1 MFCLAVRIGQ
11 NQRLI
16 NVKIPATSQKLRGGY
31 YTPEIIAEF
40 LANWAIRHSET
51 SVLEPS
57 CGDGN
62 ILTAVV
68 RVLEQHGA
76 RDETSPQSVWA
87 VEIDSVEAAKARK
100 RLSATRGD
108 LSLNIHDGDFF
119 SFAREQLLMQTRYD
133 AIVGNPPFIRYQN
146 FQEEHRS
153 VAFQIMEQAG
163 LRPTRLTNAWV
174 PFIVTSTLLLKEHG
188 GRLAMVIPA
197 ELLQVNYASELRLFL
212 TNFYSRITLVTFRKL
227 VFEGIQQEIV
237 LLLGERDGHIHT
249 GIRTIELD
257 SIDSLLTYEHED
269 FSVGELKSM
278 DHSREKWTQYFLNQ
292 KEIDLLRSLRTDS
305 RIAPARR
312 TIDVDVGIV
321 TGLNEFFV
329 LTKKQAEDRKI
340 YDFTRP
346 IVTRSAHL
354 QGIYFSEDV
363 LFENTN
369 KQLPARILMVP
380 DAELNKL
387 TLPLQDYIKEAE
399 SLGYHKGYKCRIRD
413 KWYIVP
419 SIWTPDAFMLRQVH
433 QYPKLILNT
442 TKATC
447 TDTIHRVRFV
457 SNLPAKVVT
466 AAFLNSLTFAFTE
479 VMGRSYGGGVLEL
492 EPNEAESLPLPLN
505 NAENL
510 DFEEISTLMN
520 KGKIAEVLDI
530 TDSVL
535 LIKGHG
541 LSRLDVTRLRSI
553 WCKLRDRRVNR
564 KYQKAAEVS
573 V

>member
-1 MFCLAVRIGQ
+1 
-11 NQRLI
+11 
-16 NVKIPATSQKLRGGY
+16 
-31 YTPEIIAEF
+31 
-40 LANWAIRHSET
+40 
-51 SVLEPS
+51 
-57 CGDGN
+57 
-62 ILTAVV
+62 
-68 RVLEQHGA
+68 
-76 RDETSPQSVWA
+76 
-87 VEIDSVEAAKARK
+87 
-100 RLSATRGD
+100 
-108 LSLNIHDGDFF
+108 
-119 SFAREQLLMQTRYD
+119 MQTKYE

-146 FQEEHRS
+146 FQEEQRGI
-153 VAFQIMEQAG
+153 AFQIMKQAG

-212 TNFYSRITLVTFRKL
+212 AHFYSRITLITFKKL

-249 GIRTIELD
+249 GIRTIELN
-257 SIDSLLTYEHED
+257 SIDSLLEYKHEH

-278 DHSREKWTQYFLNQ
+278 DHSREKWTQYFLTQ
-292 KEIDLLRSLRTDS
+292 QEIDLLRKLRADS
-305 RIAPARR
+305 GIAPARHA
-312 TIDVDVGIV
+312 IDVDVGIV

-329 LTKKQAEDRKI
+329 LTKKQAEERNI

-354 QGIYFSEDV
+354 QGVYFSGNE

-369 KQLPARILMVP
+369 KQLPSRILIVP

-387 TLPLQDYIKEAE
+387 ALPLQDYIKEGE
-399 SLGYHKGYKCRIRD
+399 SLRYHEGYKCRIRN

-419 SIWTPDAFMLRQVH
+419 SVWTPQAFMLRQIH
-433 QYPKLILNT
+433 HYPKLILNT

-447 TDTIHRVRFV
+447 TDTIHRVRLV
-457 SNLPAKVVT
+457 SNMPAK
-466 AAFLNSLTFAFTE
+466 AIIGAFLNSLTFAFTE

-510 DFEEISTLMN
+510 DFEEISALMN
-520 KGKIAEVLDI
+520 AGKIEEALDI

-535 LIKGHG
+535 LVKGHG
-541 LSRLDVTRLRSI
+541 LSRSDVIKLRNI

-573 V
+573 L